1 MRAKVFGKASVRIVL
16 YVLISIL
23 FVVSC
28 SPESLILDETSEN
41 KEDDITISSNAELLA
56 SYKNNS
62 TDETTEYYSSPLNK
76 ELDGLRYVL
85 SPYLSI
91 GNKLFIGNENKEFIE
106 NYFLNP
112 DISNLYMS
120 TDNWERIVKLLLAFD
135 KEDSE
140 CIKTFITDFSS
151 EDRIERQYAVAG
163 LMNLLTLRYSLSLD
177 MDNEE
182 IQKSNII
189 TDLETVEEEY
199 VLLISKAYQL
209 GFTDFSVDSKRL
221 FRPTAYLN
229 RGDAISMLYRIFT
242 NLGLP
247 TANEDDLTIN
257 QDNST
262 GKDDISISSQQQEA
276 FSVENVLIEY
286 QEYKNSLSK
295 SNDTANKKRLE
306 ILNQAE
312 NILKIDFNRLINKDA
327 VNIDEWIVILNE
339 VFGIETDEIESSINC
354 KTDEIL
360 TFDVAAKSIFESS
373 YLMGGKKPREAE
385 AKELAAAR
393 EAIPQFDTAEC
404 TSKFAQMFSSGMLE
418 GIYKIPGFTPKR
430 PISRIEAL
438 LLLMRLVKGV
448 SI

>member
-1 MRAKVFGKASVRIVL
+1 
-16 YVLISIL
+16 IL
-23 FVVSC
+23 FIVSC
-28 SPESLILDETSEN
+28 SPESLILDETSKN
-41 KEDDITISSNAELLA
+41 KEDDITLSSNSDLLS

-62 TDETTEYYSSPLNK
+62 NDETPEDYSSPFNK

-85 SPYLSI
+85 SPYLSA

-135 KEDSE
+135 EEDSA

-151 EDRIERQYAVAG
+151 KDRIERQYAVAG
-163 LMNLLTLRYSLSLD
+163 LMNLLSLKYSLSLE
-177 MDNEE
+177 MDDEG
-182 IQKSNII
+182 IQKSNIV

-199 VLLISKAYQL
+199 GLLISKAFQL

-247 TANEDDLTIN
+247 TTNEDDLTIK
-257 QDNST
+257 QDT
-262 GKDDISISSQQQEA
+262 LTAEDDISISNQQQEA
-276 FSVENVLIEY
+276 FSVENILIEY
-286 QEYKNSLSK
+286 QDYKNCLSK

-306 ILNQAE
+306 MLNQAE
-312 NILKIDFNRLINKDA
+312 KILNIDFNRQINKDA

-339 VFGIETDEIESSINC
+339 VFGIETDEIKSSITC
-354 KTDEIL
+354 KTDGIL
-360 TFDVAAKSIFESS
+360 TFDVAAKSIFDSS
-373 YLMGGKKPREAE
+373 YLMGGKNPREAD
-385 AKELAAAR
+385 AKELATAR

-404 TSKFAQMFSSGMLE
+404 ISKFAQMFSSGMLE

-430 PISRIEAL
+430 PVSRIEAL